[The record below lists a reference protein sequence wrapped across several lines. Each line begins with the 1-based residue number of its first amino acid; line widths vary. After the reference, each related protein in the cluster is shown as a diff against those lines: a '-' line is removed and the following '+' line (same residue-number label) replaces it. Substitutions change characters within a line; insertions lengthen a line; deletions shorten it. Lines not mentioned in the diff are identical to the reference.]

1 MIGESELKSV
11 LYRIFESM
19 MTSLMKYNVDF
30 ELLASP
36 QNYPNCYF
44 IQDVFLPFKS
54 FKTIVT
60 TQSKSNIFLGTV

>member
-1 MIGESELKSV
+1 
-11 LYRIFESM
+11 M